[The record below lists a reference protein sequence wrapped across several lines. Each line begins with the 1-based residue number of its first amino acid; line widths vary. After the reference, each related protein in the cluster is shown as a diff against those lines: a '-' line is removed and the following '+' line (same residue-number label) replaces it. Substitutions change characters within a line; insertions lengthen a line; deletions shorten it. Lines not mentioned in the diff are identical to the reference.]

1 MGDKVEEYN
10 TLLREYAGE
19 YTEKEKALGLEVE
32 ISMHCFSFVVLHFPS
47 PLTCYP
53 TLTAFEHPRP
63 GIGEKTWFGNFCG
76 SVHWQAERGGGC
88 R

>member
-32 ISMHCFSFVVLHFPS
+32 ISMHSFSFVVLHFPS
-47 PLTCYP
+47 PFDLILP
-53 TLTAFEHPRP
+53 NSF
-63 GIGEKTWFGNFCG
+63 
-76 SVHWQAERGGGC
+76 
-88 R
+88 